1 MSIILK
7 RLHHLEH
14 RMSKRI
20 ILIFVC
26 INTSGCL
33 HGWTQQLPADINYE
47 ERHKQT
53 LERRLN
59 NK

>member
-1 MSIILK
+1 MNTTQNF
-7 RLHHLEH
+7 LHHLGH
-14 RMSKRI
+14 LMSERI

-33 HGWTQQLPADINYE
+33 NGWTQQLPADINYE

-59 NK
+59 NE